1 MNTLFEEQTPSSQTV
16 SYKGVVYRWPGSDV
30 RASGRLGQFEAATVE
45 VTELKGKSL
54 K

>member
-1 MNTLFEEQTPSSQTV
+1 MNTLLEEQTPSSQTV

-45 VTELKGKSL
+45 NDRTKGEKP
-54 K
+54 